1 MFKKFHKDFL
11 NILQK
16 IEVFYFLKTLY
27 LLIFSS
33 KLAYFR
39 SVQKGM
45 DGEAEMEVGHHVG
58 NRAHV
63 IEKKRDKDGRVRQ
76 QQRFVNLD
84 EGL

>member
-1 MFKKFHKDFL
+1 
-11 NILQK
+11 
-16 IEVFYFLKTLY
+16 
-27 LLIFSS
+27 
-33 KLAYFR
+33 
-39 SVQKGM
+39 M
-45 DGEAEMEVGHHVG
+45 DGESEMEVGHHVG